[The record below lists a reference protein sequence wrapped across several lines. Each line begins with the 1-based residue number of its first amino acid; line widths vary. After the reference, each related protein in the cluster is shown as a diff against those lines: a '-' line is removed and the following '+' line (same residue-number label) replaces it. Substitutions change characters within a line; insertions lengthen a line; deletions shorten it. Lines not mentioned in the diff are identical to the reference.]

1 MEIQTQATQP
11 VTETILVFKT
21 NLNSH
26 QDVVNIES
34 GLNNI
39 REITTWSV
47 DTHDIDK
54 VLRIETTSDNISTM
68 IISILNETGYQCEEL
83 N

>member
-68 IISILNETGYQCEEL
+68 IISILN
-83 N
+83 